1 MVGVT
6 MEWSKRPCPKCWGR
20 MEMRSLN
27 NYYETHEYK
36 CEDCGHTYHV
46 DGLDIQKHE
55 KDGDIT

>member
-1 MVGVT
+1 